1 MRFENGRGKAFEC
14 SFDEEYILCTILA
27 ALHIVF
33 ELCKRELRDKK
44 LTECPL
50 LVLASK
56 ETQIYSSSSVNDLG
70 GICALA

>member
-1 MRFENGRGKAFEC
+1 MRFENGRGKAFEG
-14 SFDEEYILCTILA
+14 SFDEEYVLCTILA
-27 ALHIVF
+27 ALHAVF

-44 LTECPL
+44 LTESHL

-70 GICALA
+70 RICALA